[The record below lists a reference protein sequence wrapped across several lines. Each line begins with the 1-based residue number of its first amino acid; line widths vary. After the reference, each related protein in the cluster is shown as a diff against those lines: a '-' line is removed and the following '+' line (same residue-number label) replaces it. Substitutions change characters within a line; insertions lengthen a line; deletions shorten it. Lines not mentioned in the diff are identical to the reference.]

1 MHLPS
6 LRAATWPRARSKTC
20 VDKIRNIA
28 LGDLKRPFT
37 FFEQTYSKQEMPFL
51 MVVLVVVCDWTLA
64 VGLTVCKPAAA
75 ALRAA
80 FAGEAAAFNDLSD
93 IKLELEPFR
102 FTFLV
107 AFDTLS
113 LSAVCNVRL
122 GRRCRPRWWRRRS
135 VDFLVFLR
143 NQHRGITYYVTA
155 AIIRR
160 IRVGIRGILW

>member
-1 MHLPS
+1 
-6 LRAATWPRARSKTC
+6 
-20 VDKIRNIA
+20 
-28 LGDLKRPFT
+28 
-37 FFEQTYSKQEMPFL
+37 MPFL

-107 AFDTLS
+107 AFDGVVVSALFATFDWGGDVDRGGGVAVLLTFSSFSVINIAASPITLPP
-113 LSAVCNVRL
+113 RL
-122 GRRCRPRWWRRRS
+122 F
-135 VDFLVFLR
+135 VVFALVF
-143 NQHRGITYYVTA
+143 A
-155 AIIRR
+155 AYF
-160 IRVGIRGILW
+160 W